1 MVEHQRI
8 NREKTEELEV
18 SSHKKRA
25 QQQLYDQ
32 LKAPDEGS
40 VDFQAEPSLEK
51 HTALLANARSDKQ
64 RANIVTQLQ
73 QSYGNAYVQRLLNSG
88 TVRTRLT
95 VSQPDDEYEREA
107 DRVANTVM
115 QTSAYPIQCQEG
127 EEEEELQMK
136 AASQV
141 QRQEEEEEE
150 EEEIQPKAS
159 SQIQRQAEEE
169 EELQMKVAS
178 QVQRQEEEEE
188 EKEEIQPKASSQIQ
202 RQAEEKEELQT
213 KAVEAQ
219 LAAASEDLETR
230 INAARGGG
238 QPLDDSIRASLEPQF
253 GHDFSDVKVHADAE
267 ANRLSLQ
274 LGAEAFT
281 TGHDIFFKEG
291 AYQPD
296 SSSGKGLI
304 AHELTHVVQQ
314 EGGTTTQVRQKAIEQ
329 SRSESTNIVQRAPG
343 DTIVGW
349 HTNSISA
356 SSGFL
361 KHQVGWNSST
371 GNLADLDHIRTRE
384 QVSWPACTWPVLEAG
399 YAAPGQHHG
408 MGTTA
413 GTQGYN
419 NDTHQASQPFFDIT
433 QLRDKTNAQ
442 YLAKG
447 AQSAPFV
454 MNQVYQYSTDG
465 GATWHDIPG
474 SQYTLTRTLRRKG
487 WRGKRYVYTLTKQG
501 ATDGAAHLTTSI
513 EVKT

>member
-150 EEEIQPKAS
+150 E
-159 SQIQRQAEEE
+159 
-169 EELQMKVAS
+169 
-178 QVQRQEEEEE
+178 
-188 EKEEIQPKASSQIQ
+188 EEIQPKASSQIQ